1 MINELCLTARAF
13 GTVENCSSYFSV
25 LYVLDSTENYRIT
38 EIVDMNEKQ
47 G

>member
-25 LYVLDSTENYRIT
+25 TILALNLVVLYC
-38 EIVDMNEKQ
+38 MF
-47 G
+47 